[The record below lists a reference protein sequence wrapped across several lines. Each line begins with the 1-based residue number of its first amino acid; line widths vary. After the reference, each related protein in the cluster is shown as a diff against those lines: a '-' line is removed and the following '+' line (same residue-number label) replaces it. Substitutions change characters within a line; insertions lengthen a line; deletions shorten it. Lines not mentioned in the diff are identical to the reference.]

1 VTPRQA
7 NAATGIGLVAFM
19 AALAFT
25 APRWAAFLRS
35 TTAATV
41 EGEEAAGEPSPSPS
55 PDAEAARRIR
65 VRLYFEAPDRAGLL
79 PEEREV
85 VFSSDLARQLR
96 TVLEELAKGS
106 TTGLLSTLPAGTRV
120 LEVFVNRGGVAYVDL
135 SGEAASGLPGG
146 SQAELLTVYS
156 VVNTVV
162 TNFPATSRVHI
173 LVNDQVVP
181 SLGGHVDLARPLSP
195 DMTLLALPSP
205 SSPPEASPSVAPGAP
220 TPPAAG
226 APPAVPVGGPRPAP
240 PPRSAPRRRV
250 QYARRRRAL
259 R

>member
-25 APRWAAFLRS
+25 APRWAALLRS

-55 PDAEAARRIR
+55 PDTEAARRIR

-96 TVLEELAKGS
+96 TVVEELAKGS
-106 TTGLLSTLPAGTRV
+106 TTGLLPTLPAGTRV

-162 TNFPATSRVHI
+162 TNFPATSRVQI
-173 LVNDQVVP
+173 LLNDQVVP
-181 SLGGHVDLARPLSP
+181 SLAGHVDLARPLPP

-205 SSPPEASPSVAPGAP
+205 SPAPEASASPSA
-220 TPPAAG
+220 TPAAPAATTVPAAA
-226 APPAVPVGGPRPAP
+226 APPR
-240 PPRSAPRRRV
+240 
-250 QYARRRRAL
+250 
-259 R
+259 